1 MVMRIY
7 NGNKQRSLVKNLLKL
22 DTSSDVLGYQTKDK
36 RVRFDLNNGTYVL
49 GNLETYTVITMFK
62 PDEGVEYYYG
72 EFKKD
77 MEN

>member
-1 MVMRIY
+1 M
-7 NGNKQRSLVKNLLKL
+7 
-22 DTSSDVLGYQTKDK
+22 LGYQTKDR

-49 GNLETYTVITMFK
+49 GNPETYTVITMFK